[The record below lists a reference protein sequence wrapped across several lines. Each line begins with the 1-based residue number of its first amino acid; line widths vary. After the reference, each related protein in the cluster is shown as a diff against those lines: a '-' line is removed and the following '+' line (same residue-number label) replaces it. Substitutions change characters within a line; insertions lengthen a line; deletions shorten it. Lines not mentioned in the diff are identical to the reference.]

1 MKQQDIATKFS
12 EDTETN
18 YQAAMRREEQKEKQL
33 RDIYKRM
40 HTQWIKFK
48 DDNASTMNKMAH
60 LKQEETY
67 KL

>member
-1 MKQQDIATKFS
+1 MKQQEIATKFS
-12 EDTETN
+12 EDAETS
-18 YQAAMRREEQKEKQL
+18 YQAAMRRQEQKEKQL